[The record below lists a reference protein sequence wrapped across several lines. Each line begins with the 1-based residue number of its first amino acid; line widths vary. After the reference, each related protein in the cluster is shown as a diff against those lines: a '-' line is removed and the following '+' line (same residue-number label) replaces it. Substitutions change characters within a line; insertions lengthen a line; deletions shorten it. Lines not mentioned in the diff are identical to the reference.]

1 MEIKRSRNLLL
12 YYDVHSNMG
21 TLLKKQLNEGAE
33 VLFKKPENY
42 TERHDLE
49 QKQDE
54 LYNKIG
60 KIQIENEF

>member
-1 MEIKRSRNLLL
+1 
-12 YYDVHSNMG
+12 MG